1 MSDTSAPEPTMEEI
15 LASIRRIISEDEP
28 APQAS
33 SEAET
38 ASPPHGDPQMD
49 DVLELTEPL
58 DEEGATAAPETPEF
72 ETSGDL
78 DIYTRSDAAPASG
91 GSVSAF
97 DNFDDE
103 EEVLV
108 GAPAAQSASSAFG
121 QLARTVSMPSE
132 GRVLEDVV
140 RDLLRPLLKEWLDR
154 NLPEIVEQAVQ
165 AEVERIARRRSS

>member
-1 MSDTSAPEPTMEEI
+1 MSDTNAPELTMEEI

-28 APQAS
+28 AAQAS

-49 DVLELTEPL
+49 DVLDLTEPV
-58 DEEGATAAPETPEF
+58 DEGSGPEPAPAPAPMSF

-78 DIYTRSDAAPASG
+78 DIYTRSEPAP
-91 GSVSAF
+91 AF
-97 DNFDDE
+97 DNYEDDDE

-121 QLARTVSMPSE
+121 QLARTVSMPAE

-140 RDLLRPLLKEWLDR
+140 RDLLRPLLKDWLDK
-154 NLPEIVEQAVQ
+154 NLPDIVEQAVQ
-165 AEVERIARRRSS
+165 TEVERIARRRSS